1 MPGLAG
7 IGAPPLLHRVPAL
20 DGLRAIAV
28 GGVLLFHG
36 GVSAVPG
43 GFLGVDVFFVLSGY
57 LITSLLLA
65 ERARDGRISLGRFW
79 LRRARR
85 LLPAVVVLVI
95 AVVAVSVFLSATEAG
110 RVRGDALSSL
120 LYVNNWHQ
128 ILTEQSYFD
137 AAGRPSLL
145 RHLWSLS
152 VEEQFYLLWPLAL
165 IGGLGAMTRMRFLQ
179 VVVGLAAASTILMAV
194 LYDPS
199 GDPSRVYYGADTR
212 LTPLLLGAALAFLWP
227 MRAARPTTGPRA
239 AALLDAAAV
248 AGLVLVAAAFAGA
261 HEFDSWIYRGGLAGV
276 ALATAL
282 LIAAIVHPAC
292 RVARALAT
300 PPFVWVGERSYGI
313 YLWHWP
319 VMVLSRPELDLSW
332 TKWVLVPLQIALTV
346 ALAAASYRWVEKPFR
361 TGDAQRRIKA
371 WMARRAPRQRLG
383 VVLGA
388 AAATVLSGVWLASG
402 SSGAER
408 PQATNTPQ
416 ATAAPERR
424 TATAPTGKLDP
435 PLLVGASVML
445 GAQEALHA
453 RLGRKALVDAAV
465 GRYPTDV
472 ATRLEAYR
480 QSDALPNRVVI
491 QIGENGPLPEEDL
504 QRIREALRGVPRV
517 VLINVKVPRAWEED
531 VNNTLLAIRGEWP
544 EAVIADW
551 KKAARRDLLYDD
563 GIHPTP
569 EGAKV
574 YAQVVQDALRSP
586 G

>member
-28 GGVLLFHG
+28 GGVLLFHA

-65 ERARDGRISLGRFW
+65 ERAREGQFSLGHFW
-79 LRRARR
+79 MRRARR

-95 AVVAVSVFLSATEAG
+95 AVVVVSLFLPASEAG
-110 RVRGDALSSL
+110 RVRSDALSSL

-165 IGGLGAMTRMRFLQ
+165 LGGLGAMARMRFVQ
-179 VVVGLAAASTILMAV
+179 VLLGVAAASTILMAA

-199 GDPSRVYYGADTR
+199 GDPSRVYYGTDTR

-227 MRAARPTTGPRA
+227 IRAARKSTRPRA
-239 AALLDAAAV
+239 VALLDAMAV
-248 AGLVLVAAAFAGA
+248 AGLVVVGTAFLGA
-261 HEFDSWIYRGGLAGV
+261 REFDSWIYRGGLAGV

-282 LIAAIVHPAC
+282 LIAALVHPAC
-292 RVARALAT
+292 RVARPLAT
-300 PPFVWVGERSYGI
+300 SPVVWVGERSYGI

-319 VMVLSRPELDLSW
+319 VMVLSRPELDLAWSMW
-332 TKWVLVPLQIALTV
+332 ALVPLQIALTV
-346 ALAAASYRWVEKPFR
+346 VLAAASYRWVERPFR
-361 TGDAQRRIKA
+361 TGGAQRRIRA
-371 WMARRAPRQRLG
+371 WMARRAPHQRLG
-383 VVLGA
+383 VVVTA
-388 AAATVLSGVWLASG
+388 AASTILAGVWLASG
-402 SSGAER
+402 PSGAESPR
-408 PQATNTPQ
+408 MTSTPQ
-416 ATAAPERR
+416 AAATPA
-424 TATAPTGKLDP
+424 ATAPTGKLDP

-445 GAQEALHA
+445 GARKALRA
-453 RLGRKALVDAAV
+453 RLGRRALVDAAV
-465 GRYPTDV
+465 GRDPADV
-472 ATRLEAYR
+472 AARLEAYR
-480 QSDALPNRVVI
+480 RSDALPNRVVI

-504 QRIREALRGVPRV
+504 RRVREALRGVSRV

-531 VNNTLLAIRGEWP
+531 VNDALEAVREDWP
-544 EAVIADW
+544 GAVIADW
-551 KKAARRDLLYDD
+551 KQAATRDLLYDD

-574 YAQVVQDALRSP
+574 YARVVQEALRAP
-586 G
+586 E